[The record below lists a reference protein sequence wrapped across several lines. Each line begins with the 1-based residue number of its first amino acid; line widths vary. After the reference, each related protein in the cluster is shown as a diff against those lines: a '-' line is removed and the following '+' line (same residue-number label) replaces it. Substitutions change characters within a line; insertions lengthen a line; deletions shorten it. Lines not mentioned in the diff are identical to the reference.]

1 MTNASS
7 DTTACAEQAGK
18 VAPVI
23 NRSRCEGKAD
33 CVAVCPYAVFE
44 VRQFTWEELGDISL
58 RGRLKAWAHKRMQA
72 DVVFVPE
79 VLPRRRHHLGKIFT
93 VVQPS
98 ARRKKTC

>member
-1 MTNASS
+1 MTKASS

-72 DVVFVPE
+72 DVISPE
-79 VLPRRRHHLGKIFT
+79 ACHACGLCLKSCPEDAITLEKFLP
-93 VVQPS
+93 
-98 ARRKKTC
+98 

>member
-33 CVAVCPYAVFE
+33 CVAVCPYTVFE
-44 VRQFTWEELGDISL
+44 VLQFTWEELGDISL

-72 DVVFVPE
+72 DVVSPE
-79 VLPRRRHHLGKIFT
+79 ACHACGLCLKSCPEDAITLEKFS
-93 VVQPS
+93 P
-98 ARRKKTC
+98 

>member
-1 MTNASS
+1 MTNVSS

-72 DVVFVPE
+72 DVVSPE
-79 VLPRRRHHLGKIFT
+79 ACHACGLCLKSCPEDAITLEIFS
-93 VVQPS
+93 P
-98 ARRKKTC
+98 

>member
-1 MTNASS
+1 MNNASP
-7 DTTACAEQAGK
+7 DTKACAEQAGK

-44 VRQFTWEELGDISL
+44 VRQFTWEELGNISL

-72 DVVFVPE
+72 DVVSPE
-79 VLPRRRHHLGKIFT
+79 ACHACGLCLKSCPENAITLEAQTLR
-93 VVQPS
+93 
-98 ARRKKTC
+98 A

>member
-1 MTNASS
+1 MTNVSS

-33 CVAVCPYAVFE
+33 CVAVCPYDVFQI
-44 VRQFTWEELGDISL
+44 RQFTWDELGDISL

-72 DVVFVPE
+72 DVVSPE
-79 VLPRRRHHLGKIFT
+79 ACHACGLCLKSCPEDAITLEKFS
-93 VVQPS
+93 P
-98 ARRKKTC
+98 